1 MIDPTLEL
9 LISRIAERR
18 KEVLGSIAEGSAKD
32 YAHYQ
37 SAVGYIRACDTIQGI
52 IADIINTMENSDE

>member
-18 KEVLGSIAEGSAKD
+18 KEVLDSIAEGSAKD

>member
-18 KEVLGSIAEGSAKD
+18 KEVLCSIAEVSAKD

>member
-9 LISRIAERR
+9 LISKIAERR
-18 KEVLGSIAEGSAKD
+18 KEVLSSIAEGSAKD

-52 IADIINTMENSDE
+52 IADIVDRMENLDD

>member
-9 LISRIAERR
+9 LISKISERR
-18 KEVLGSIAEGSAKD
+18 KEVLGSIAEGAAKD

-52 IADIINTMENSDE
+52 IADIVDRMENSDE

>member
-9 LISRIAERR
+9 LINKVAERR
-18 KEVLGSIAEGSAKD
+18 KEVLSSIAEGSAKD

>member
-1 MIDPTLEL
+1 MIDPTLGL

>member
-1 MIDPTLEL
+1 MLDPTLEL
-9 LISRIAERR
+9 LINKIADRR
-18 KEVLGSIAEGSAKD
+18 KEVLNSVAEGAAKD

-52 IADIINTMENSDE
+52 IAEIVDRMENSDE

>member
-9 LISRIAERR
+9 LINKIAERR

-52 IADIINTMENSDE
+52 MADIVHKMENSDE

>member
-9 LISRIAERR
+9 LINKIAERR

>member
-9 LISRIAERR
+9 LINKVAEKR
-18 KEVLGSIAEGSAKD
+18 KDILSSIADGSAKD

-52 IADIINTMENSDE
+52 IADIIDNMENSNE

>member
-9 LISRIAERR
+9 LISKIAERR
-18 KEVLGSIAEGSAKD
+18 KEVLHSIAEGAAKD

-37 SAVGYIRACDTIQGI
+37 SAVGYIRACDTIQGL
-52 IADIINTMENSDE
+52 IADIVDRMENSDE

>member
-9 LISRIAERR
+9 LISKIAERR
-18 KEVLGSIAEGSAKD
+18 KEVLSSIAEGAAKD

-52 IADIINTMENSDE
+52 IADIVDRMENSDE

>member
-1 MIDPTLEL
+1 MIAPTLEL

-52 IADIINTMENSDE
+52 IADIVDRMENSDE

>member
-9 LISRIAERR
+9 LISKIAERR
-18 KEVLGSIAEGSAKD
+18 KEVLNSIADGAAKD

-37 SAVGYIRACDTIQGI
+37 SAVGYIRACDTVQGI
-52 IADIINTMENSDE
+52 IADIVDRMENSDE

>member
-9 LISRIAERR
+9 LVNKVAEKR
-18 KEVLGSIAEGSAKD
+18 KDILSSIADGSAKD

-52 IADIINTMENSDE
+52 IADIIDNMENSNE

>member
-37 SAVGYIRACDTIQGI
+37 SAVGYIWACDTIQGI
-52 IADIINTMENSDE
+52 IADIVHKMENSDE

>member
-9 LISRIAERR
+9 LINKIAERR

-52 IADIINTMENSDE
+52 IADIVDRMENSDE

>member
-9 LISRIAERR
+9 LISKIAERR
-18 KEVLGSIAEGSAKD
+18 KEVLNSIAEGAAKD

-37 SAVGYIRACDTIQGI
+37 SAVGYIRACDTIQGL
-52 IADIINTMENSDE
+52 IAEIVDRMENSDE

>member
-9 LISRIAERR
+9 LVNKVAEKR
-18 KEVLGSIAEGSAKD
+18 KDILSSIADGSAKD

-37 SAVGYIRACDTIQGI
+37 SAVGYISACDTIQGI
-52 IADIINTMENSDE
+52 IADIIDNMENSNE